1 MEAAPQRIRILI
13 VDGQL
18 VVREGL
24 RLLIENHPGIKIA
37 AMASTAAEALGILA
51 RETFDLIIL
60 NLELGGADALTLIPE
75 LRRAASTARILALT
89 ATRDSAVH
97 QKAVE
102 LGAMGVVLK
111 DDAAELLINA
121 IEKVHLGEVW
131 LDRLSQGAVIWKL
144 TTQEKTALD
153 PQLQKIASLTHRER
167 EVITLIAEGL
177 KNKQIGQRLFISHT
191 TVTHHLSS
199 IYAKLGVSDRLELV
213 IFAFAHKLAN

>member
-1 MEAAPQRIRILI
+1 MKAIPQRIRILI
-13 VDGQL
+13 VDDQL

-37 AMASTAAEALGILA
+37 AMASNAAEALGILA
-51 RETFDLIIL
+51 HDTFDLIIL
-60 NLELGGADALTLIPE
+60 NLELGSASALPFIPE
-75 LRRAASTARILALT
+75 LRQAASGARILALT
-89 ATRDSAVH
+89 ATRDTASH

-111 DDAAELLINA
+111 DDAADLLINA

-144 TTQEKTALD
+144 TTQEKAPLD
-153 PQLQKIASLTHRER
+153 PELEKIASLTQRER
-167 EVITLIAEGL
+167 EVIALIAEGL

-199 IYAKLGVSDRLELV
+199 IYAKLGVADRLELL
-213 IFAFAHKLAN
+213 IFAFAHKLAS